1 MNDNELG
8 EQKNKKFLEIRKRR
22 LEQQKDPFKSLINTD
37 VFLRMSKPDLVHE
50 IRILREA
57 IHLMKDKTL
66 S

>member
-37 VFLRMSKPDLVHE
+37 VFFILINSYLVHE
-50 IRILREA
+50 ILILREA

>member
-22 LEQQKDPFKSLINTD
+22 TD

>member
-8 EQKNKKFLEIRKRR
+8 EQKNKKFLEIRKR
-22 LEQQKDPFKSLINTD
+22 KSLINTD